1 MSTLKQA
8 LIILLMIAY
17 LLLPIDLIPDI
28 AIGPGQIDDIIVIIV
43 GIVKLLKSRDNVED
57 NIVEDSIVDKSS
69 VHGIEGEPE
78 NHMGKNENNEGNAEN
93 NKDNITDKTV
103 SKAEYNIIDIED
115 YSIMDASE
123 STMENYED
131 SPYSS

>member
-57 NIVEDSIVDKSS
+57 NIVEDSIVDESS

-78 NHMGKNENNEGNAEN
+78 NHMGKNENNEDNAEN
-93 NKDNITDKTV
+93 NKDNITDETV
-103 SKAEYNIIDIED
+103 SKAEDNIIDIEE
-115 YSIMDASE
+115 YSIVDASE
-123 STMENYED
+123 STLENYEE